1 MGLLDLFR
9 GKPAAPARPVQ
20 RPLVRPLG
28 AGLPP
33 HPEPRADNHFVIVI
47 LDSCR
52 WDSFMAAEPRT
63 ITRLGQVEKRFTYAS
78 WTAPSHYNL
87 LTGLLPHTTPPHVYA
102 SEYYKEDF
110 FNYNK
115 RLGAKGI
122 EFAKMVPALW
132 LPGLLRNTLGY
143 RTHARVSLPV
153 LNPRTGINRDFDTFQ
168 LMDKHNDMAAML
180 PTMQFGTDRP
190 SFFMLNVGETHY
202 PYAKPDEDSSMW
214 PRISGV
220 NGVFKKL
227 DEQVDR
233 DNPSF
238 KEEFQFFDQDKL
250 DQLRERQIDTVR
262 YLDGVFEQ
270 LYDMVPDN
278 TWIIVTA
285 DHGELFGEDGYFGHG
300 PIMHDKCY
308 EVPFLEGKIR

>member
-1 MGLLDLFR
+1 MGLFDAFKKKKEPPK
-9 GKPAAPARPVQ
+9 KPPMRPM
-20 RPLVRPLG
+20 LG
-28 AGLPP
+28 VGGMRP
-33 HPEPRADNHFVIVI
+33 HPEPQADNHFVVVI

-52 WDSFMAAEPRT
+52 WDAFMAAEPKT
-63 ITRLGQVEKRFTYAS
+63 ITKLGKVEKRYSYAS

-87 LTGLLPHTTPPHVYA
+87 LTGLLPHNTPEHVYA

-132 LPGLLRNTLGY
+132 LPGFLRNTLGY

-180 PTMQFGTDRP
+180 PTIQFGSDRP
-190 SFFMLNVGETHY
+190 SFYMLNVGETHY

-227 DEQVDR
+227 NEQVDPDR
-233 DNPSF
+233 PSF

-270 LYDMVPDN
+270 LYDMVPKN
-278 TWIIVTA
+278 THIIVTA
-285 DHGELFGEDGYFGHG
+285 DHGELFGEAGYFGHG
-300 PIMHDKCY
+300 PIMHEKCF
-308 EVPFLEGKIR
+308 EVPFVEGKLR